1 MTRITKSAQQVCD
14 YYPVYALNRIYNS
27 PHVTGNP
34 VSGIRE
40 IYACGIRN
48 AAYFCREIRNPGH
61 WNPVHNSRNLES
73 GVRVPLRK
81 NPKSNALL
89 DSLTWTDMI
98 IPIIRF
104 CHLVY
109 SPRYFW
115 ALFNVNFFCIAG
127 LVESLS
133 PGQSIKERY
142 LNLVFTRCQE
152 GNPLLALKLY

>member
-1 MTRITKSAQQVCD
+1 MTRRTKSAQQVCD

-48 AAYFCREIRNPGH
+48 AAYFCCEIRNPGR

-109 SPRYFW
+109 SPRYF
-115 ALFNVNFFCIAG
+115 
-127 LVESLS
+127 
-133 PGQSIKERY
+133 
-142 LNLVFTRCQE
+142 
-152 GNPLLALKLY
+152 

>member
-1 MTRITKSAQQVCD
+1 MLTSQRDFRTKLFPFSMTGRTKSAQQVCD
-14 YYPVYALNRIYNS
+14 YYPVYTLNRIYNS

-48 AAYFCREIRNPGH
+48 AAYFCCEIRNPGR

-89 DSLTWTDMI
+89 DSFLSSRIQSSLFLSI
-98 IPIIRF
+98 IQCQFLLYCRISGISFARPKHQGTIPESRI
-104 CHLVY
+104 Y
-109 SPRYFW
+109 PMPR
-115 ALFNVNFFCIAG
+115 
-127 LVESLS
+127 
-133 PGQSIKERY
+133 R
-142 LNLVFTRCQE
+142 
-152 GNPLLALKLY
+152 